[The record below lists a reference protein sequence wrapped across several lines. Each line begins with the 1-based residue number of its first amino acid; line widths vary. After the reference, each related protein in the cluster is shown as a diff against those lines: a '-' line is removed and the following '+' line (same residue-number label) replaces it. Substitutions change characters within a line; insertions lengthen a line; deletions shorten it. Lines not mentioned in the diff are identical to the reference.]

1 MECYM
6 SSYINKLS
14 GTLDGLSSSVVTS
27 DGSRS
32 ASLAVNVSEFEYIT
46 IDGQRW
52 GGMATDG
59 AVCDH
64 LENAIGKHVTVYYT
78 EKKVGSLTKR
88 LMVGIEVDNGGIE
101 SISTGV
107 LEPSYKGIR
116 LIWSSYTFVAFL
128 FWTFIGGFISVA
140 VAHFSNS
147 NFFGFL
153 LYFGVSALIIFG
165 SIKLFKSRMGHVKE
179 AVAFARKHCR
189 VL

>member
-1 MECYM
+1 ML
-6 SSYINKLS
+6 SYIKELS

-52 GGMATDG
+52 GGMSTDG

-64 LENAIGKHVTVYYT
+64 LERAVGKPVTIYYT
-78 EKKVGSLTKR
+78 EKKVGSINKR
-88 LMVGIEVDNGGIE
+88 LMVGIDVENSGIE

-107 LEPSYKGIR
+107 LEPSYKGVR
-116 LIWSSYTFVAFL
+116 LLWIVYTVLAL
-128 FWTFIGGFISVA
+128 ILWGGFGGLISVGLSL
-140 VAHFSNS
+140 FLKSS
-147 NFFGFL
+147 FLGFL
-153 LYFGVSALIIFG
+153 IYFGGSALIIFG
-165 SIKLFKSRMGHVKE
+165 SVKLFKGRMAHIKD
-179 AVAFARKHCR
+179 AVAFARKHCK